1 MTQKKTPETE
11 QNVTPLHQGSD
22 VDPIIGEAV
31 GSQLKSLFDG
41 LASESVPDRFTDLID
56 QLEKNEASDEMKTSG
71 GETGA

>member
-11 QNVTPLHQGSD
+11 KNVTPLNQGSD

-56 QLEKNEASDEMKTSG
+56 QLEKNEAAGHSSRSDEESG
-71 GETGA
+71 A